1 MTTADPRRRLGMA
14 GEELAAQKLLASG
27 LTVVERNWRCRE
39 GEVDIVAQEIAP
51 DFVNGYMRATWLV
64 LVEVRTRR
72 GSAFGTALESITP
85 RKARKMRDVAR
96 RYVQEHAWQG
106 PWRIDVVGVQMDGQ
120 GHLLAVEHVR
130 NAVGDE

>member
-1 MTTADPRRRLGMA
+1 MTTVDPRRRLGAA
-14 GEELAAQKLLASG
+14 GEDLALKKLLDSG
-27 LTVVERNWRCRE
+27 LTVIERNWRCRE
-39 GEVDIVAQEIAP
+39 GEVDIVAQEVAP
-51 DFVNGYMRATWLV
+51 DFVNGGAPGTWLV

-72 GSAFGTALESITP
+72 GSTFGTALESITP
-85 RKARKMRDVAR
+85 RKARKMRDVAH
-96 RYVQEHAWQG
+96 RYVQEHGWRG

>member
-1 MTTADPRRRLGMA
+1 MNAIDPRRRLGTA
-14 GEELAAQKLLASG
+14 GEELATQKLLDGG
-27 LTVVERNWRCRE
+27 LTIVERNWRCRE
-39 GEVDIVAQEIAP
+39 GEVDIVAQEVAP
-51 DFVNGYMRATWLV
+51 DFVHGGTPGAWLV

-72 GSAFGTALESITP
+72 GSAFGTALQSITA
-85 RKARKMRDVAR
+85 RKARKMRAVAR
-96 RYVQEHAWQG
+96 CYVQEHGWCG